1 MGSLP
6 SAQLIPALSEKQE
19 AEEGWRGRWQ
29 DPDQIPRTLPAFVAM
44 VMLLFLSRSR
54 CSKPS
59 LSLFQRGQP
68 GSALTLQCSI
78 FSPRKSSDGRKGHP
92 LGRPSTRGLF
102 SGVALHLGAFWFP
115 VSVLS
120 FMFSGSNSPCLPE
133 TLLQTR
139 SPPAETPV
147 LPWETRRGSEEHPVR
162 TTTVPLTGWRA
173 SFALI
178 INALSITGGSK
189 PALPSPLP
197 STKGRG
203 SGTCCLCPVF
213 MPKAN

>member
-1 MGSLP
+1 MGLSISGETHAEEEIPKPGLPTLPLPPAGIGQSRLWSSGVSLGSLP

-92 LGRPSTRGLF
+92 WVAPPPGDCLAGLPCTLEPFGFQFQCSVLCFQDLTPPVSLRRCSRRGL
-102 SGVALHLGAFWFP
+102 HLRRHRCCPGKP
-115 VSVLS
+115 DVVLKNIL
-120 FMFSGSNSPCLPE
+120 FAPPLSP
-133 TLLQTR
+133 
-139 SPPAETPV
+139 
-147 LPWETRRGSEEHPVR
+147 
-162 TTTVPLTGWRA
+162 
-173 SFALI
+173 
-178 INALSITGGSK
+178 
-189 PALPSPLP
+189 
-197 STKGRG
+197 
-203 SGTCCLCPVF
+203 
-213 MPKAN
+213 